1 LHKTATLSI
10 FHKKNYN
17 NNNNNN
23 NNGIFYDYNNIII
36 IIKEIRIVGILD
48 HRKENPRIFR
58 ISIYNN
64 LVTAP
69 S

>member
-23 NNGIFYDYNNIII
+23 NYNNIII

>member
-1 LHKTATLSI
+1 MHKTATLSI

-17 NNNNNN
+17 NNN
-23 NNGIFYDYNNIII
+23 DYNNIII

-64 LVTAP
+64 LATAP